1 MQSNKTV
8 IAIIQARMGSN
19 RLPGKV
25 MLDIS
30 GKPMLWHVIN
40 RVKHSKNIDNIVVAT
55 TNLTEDKQIIQ
66 LADAMGVYCYAG
78 SENDVLDRY
87 YQAALKYGGDV
98 IVRVTADCPLIDP
111 EIIDNAIEFFL
122 THEFDFVGN
131 TINPTYPD
139 GLDTWVFSF
148 DALKM
153 AWEQASLSSD
163 REHVT
168 TYIIKNPN
176 LFKNKSYE
184 HNVDLSEMRWTVDEQ
199 RDLEFVREVYTE
211 LYARTNKVFYM
222 KDVLEL
228 LDRRPE
234 LTRLNS
240 GIIRDEGYQKSL
252 REDKKA
258 KKLRCK
264 KVL

>member
-87 YQAALKYGGDV
+87 YQVALKYGGDV

-111 EIIDNAIEFFL
+111 DVIDSAIEFFL

-131 TINPTYPD
+131 TIKPTFPD
-139 GLDTWVFSF
+139 GLDTWVFSL
-148 DALKM
+148 DALKI
-153 AWEQASLSSD
+153 AWEQASLASD

-184 HNVDLSEMRWTVDEQ
+184 HSVDLSEMRWTVDED
-199 RDLEFVREVYTE
+199 RDLEFVRKVYKK
-211 LYARTNKVFYM
+211 LYIENNRIFKM
-222 KDVLEL
+222 ESVLEL
-228 LDRRPE
+228 IKEKPE
-234 LTRLNS
+234 LSKLNV
-240 GIIRDEGYQKSL
+240 GIMRDKGYLKSL
-252 REDKKA
+252 RNDCVINDKICRNK
-258 KKLRCK
+258 
-264 KVL
+264 

>member
-1 MQSNKTV
+1 MPYKKHITV
-8 IAIIQARMGSN
+8 IIQARMGSI

-40 RVKHSKNIDNIVVAT
+40 RVKHAKNIDNIVVAT
-55 TNLTEDKQIIQ
+55 TNLTEDEQIIQ
-66 LADAMGVYCYAG
+66 LADEMEVSCYAG

-87 YQAALKYGGDV
+87 YQSALKYGSN
-98 IVRVTADCPLIDP
+98 IIARVTADCPLIDP
-111 EIIDNAIEFFL
+111 EIIDNVIEFFL
-122 THEFDFVGN
+122 NHEFDFVGN
-131 TINPTYPD
+131 TIKPTYPD

-148 DALKM
+148 EALKM

-168 TYIIKNPN
+168 TYIINN
-176 LFKNKSYE
+176 THLFKIKSYE

-199 RDLEFVREVYTE
+199 RDLEFVCEVYTE

-222 KDVLEL
+222 IDIIEL
-228 LDRRPE
+228 LGRRPE
-234 LTRLNS
+234 LTLLNS

-252 REDKKA
+252 REDKMA
-258 KKLRCK
+258 KKLPYK
-264 KVL
+264 EVL